1 MCYGYFWAEG
11 SKGLFLA
18 PGTIGTGPNVQEGC
32 EESPEIGHQLLESP
46 DCPPGAPESAA
57 QSESGV
63 VFDRSPHLSLPT
75 SNKEDLSDE
84 ETKAQSKAPHPARG
98 AGLTASGLE
107 LIRAVSTLLLAI
119 TLPPLRDAV
128 AIVTGEVTV
137 HAGLLGCGVRRRV

>member
-11 SKGLFLA
+11 SKGRFLA

-32 EESPEIGHQLLESP
+32 EESPETGHQLLESP
-46 DCPPGAPESAA
+46 DCLPGAPESAA

-75 SNKEDLSDE
+75 SEQGRSDE
-84 ETKAQSKAPHPARG
+84 ETKAQSKAPPPASG

-128 AIVTGEVTV
+128 AIVTGEVAV
-137 HAGLLGCGVRRRV
+137 HTGLLGCGVKRRV